1 VYQDRVFRGSA
12 APKQAAARDTL
23 VDLCTAQKRRD
34 GQQPL
39 LTLSQYGI
47 GLDAGQQRL
56 KVDQQHLTDR
66 IVKSDKQQAS
76 VAQQLQQSSSG
87 QNQIKAALRNM
98 QKQVTGLESGQGKL
112 QQEVTD
118 LGQVM
123 EQMKGR
129 KGPALPWQRAQ
140 EQVVLIPLLFILLF
154 LGVIACLRE
163 KMLSIMPSFNNSP
176 GGKISQTDMCH
187 ISDNVSCCV
196 VDANG
201 MQGNVKAMMML
212 LVLCSVPHRG
222 KDSYTAHICSVFRS

>member
-1 VYQDRVFRGSA
+1 M
-12 APKQAAARDTL
+12 
-23 VDLCTAQKRRD
+23 
-34 GQQPL
+34 
-39 LTLSQYGI
+39 

-87 QNQIKAALRNM
+87 QNQIKAALRNT

-118 LGQVM
+118 LGQVV

-140 EQVVLIPLLFILLF
+140 EQVPFIPLLFILFFLF
-154 LGVIACLRE
+154 F
-163 KMLSIMPSFNNSP
+163 S
-176 GGKISQTDMCH
+176 
-187 ISDNVSCCV
+187 
-196 VDANG
+196 
-201 MQGNVKAMMML
+201 
-212 LVLCSVPHRG
+212 
-222 KDSYTAHICSVFRS
+222 

>member
-1 VYQDRVFRGSA
+1 MLKQVYQVSIFEGTRASEQTAGH
-12 APKQAAARDTL
+12 DTL
-23 VDLCTAQKRRD
+23 GDLCIAQKRRD
-34 GQQPL
+34 GQQPS
-39 LTLSQYGI
+39 LTLSQCCMR
-47 GLDAGQQRL
+47 LNAGQQRL

-66 IVKSDKQQAS
+66 IVRSDKQQAS

-118 LGQVM
+118 LGQVV

-140 EQVVLIPLLFILLF
+140 EQVAFIPLLFVLLL
-154 LGVIACLRE
+154 LGVIACWKE
-163 KMLSIMPSFNNSP
+163 KLLPIMLIFSNSP

-187 ISDNVSCCV
+187 ISDAVSCFMV
-196 VDANG
+196 NANDV
-201 MQGNVKAMMML
+201 QGNVKA
-212 LVLCSVPHRG
+212 
-222 KDSYTAHICSVFRS
+222 KQ